1 MTEDQKERI
10 KDFFD
15 GFELVEYLRISV
27 DDILDRFEAEVE
39 EAIDDIEELMGVNN
53 G

>member
-1 MTEDQKERI
+1 MDEDQRERI

-15 GFELVEYLRISV
+15 GFELVEYLRIPIE
-27 DDILDRFEAEVE
+27 DILERFEAEIE
-39 EAIDDIEELMGVNN
+39 EAIDDIEELMGVKN